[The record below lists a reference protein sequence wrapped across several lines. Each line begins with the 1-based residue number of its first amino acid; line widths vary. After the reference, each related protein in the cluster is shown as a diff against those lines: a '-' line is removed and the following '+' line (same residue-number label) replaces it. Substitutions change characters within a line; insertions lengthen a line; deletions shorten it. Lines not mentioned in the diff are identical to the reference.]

1 MPPFLR
7 NKKLE
12 TGLFAPF
19 GTAIRGIFSGLTD
32 KNRSDSR
39 GERTSVRLS
48 KTGIDG

>member
-12 TGLFAPF
+12 TGLS
-19 GTAIRGIFSGLTD
+19 IRGIFSGLTD

-39 GERTSVRLS
+39 GERTPVRLS